1 MGSGKIT
8 KNQINPDLI
17 EIFQLFEDLCF
28 VETPP
33 LMGRCMYVLTIIT
46 HNPKYLD

>member
-8 KNQINPDLI
+8 KNRINLDLI
-17 EIFQLFEDLCF
+17 KIFQFYLKFDICGDSL
-28 VETPP
+28 T
-33 LMGRCMYVLTIIT
+33 MGGCMYVLTIIT